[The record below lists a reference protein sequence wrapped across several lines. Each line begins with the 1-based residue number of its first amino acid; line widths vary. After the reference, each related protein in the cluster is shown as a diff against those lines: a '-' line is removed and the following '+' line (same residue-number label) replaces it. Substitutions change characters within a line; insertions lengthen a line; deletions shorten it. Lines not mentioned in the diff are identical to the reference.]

1 MFRAVLW
8 DVDGTLA
15 ETERDGHRVAFNR
28 AFEHFGVPW
37 HWDEDTYG
45 ALLAVSGGRE
55 RLLHDMAH
63 RRDAPALQDERHALA
78 CAIHECK
85 NRIYGELVREGGIP
99 LREGVASLIEQCH
112 EQGVRLAVTTT
123 TSRANVEALLRA
135 HWGAHWRDR
144 LDALVCGEDVRSKK
158 PDPEAYLLTL
168 QALRLGPL
176 EAVAVEDSPG
186 GAAAARAAGIA
197 VVVTRSHYFANAS
210 IDDAIAIGPGLHD
223 RRHWQPS
230 LPLGDATG
238 PVRLDDLRTWYRA
251 MESVSAFP

>member
-15 ETERDGHRVAFNR
+15 ETERDGHRVAFNL

-37 HWDEDTYG
+37 RWDEETYG
-45 ALLAVSGGRE
+45 ALLTVSGGRE

-63 RRDAPALQDERHALA
+63 RRDAPAVPSERHVLA
-78 CAIHECK
+78 TAIHERK
-85 NRIYGELVREGGIP
+85 NQIYGEFVRDGGIP
-99 LREGVASLIEQCH
+99 LREGVESLIDECR
-112 EQGVRLAVTTT
+112 EQGIRVAVTTT
-123 TSRANVEALLRA
+123 TSRANVKALLSA
-135 HWGAHWRDR
+135 HWGADWRDR

-197 VVVTRSHYFANAS
+197 VVVTRSHYFAAAP

-223 RRHWQPS
+223 RRHWQPALS
-230 LPLGDATG
+230 EGQDTG
-238 PVRLDDLRTWYRA
+238 PVTLDDLRGWYQA
-251 MESVSAFP
+251 MESLSAFP